1 MYLKTRH
8 CKPSCIPQAGLAW
21 RCRSRLGVGWMKNIN
36 FRVPLSRKRCTG
48 RLNSRVREVL
58 GIRFHLICQSLGKM
72 CNVAHFSIR
81 LRCKI
86 KSIAWFFKWNFWNDP
101 QFLKN
106 VTPHEKKPPWPPKK
120 VKMRSPK
127 KSLSSNPPW
136 HVHFAKNQVQF
147 GIFWPLE
154 PHFWSTP
161 PL

>member
-1 MYLKTRH
+1 MYHEAAKNSWERFYGFNPFRNRFFLNPWVHPEFYKN
-8 CKPSCIPQAGLAW
+8 CGSCGG
-21 RCRSRLGVGWMKNIN
+21 ST
-36 FRVPLSRKRCTG
+36 VPVVK
-48 RLNSRVREVL
+48 LNRVREVL

-86 KSIAWFFKWNFWNDP
+86 KSIAWFLKWNFWNDP

-106 VTPHEKKPPWPPKK
+106 VTPHKKKPPWPPKK